1 MTAKDDAQRRV
12 LELLWKDARRP
23 ARGPRRGLTTER
35 IVAAAIQVAET
46 EGPAA
51 LSMRRVAEELGVGTA
66 SLYTYLPGK
75 AELEALMVDAIG
87 AEDTLPDD
95 RPGDWRAKVEAWARA
110 DHQLFRE
117 HPWVLHLVATVAAPG
132 PNLLRWMDSALRVLA
147 GTGLTEAEKMA
158 VVESVD
164 AYVRGQ
170 ARLSLDTREPSA
182 EEVRERDALL
192 GELVDFSPYPALVE
206 AVRAGVSP
214 YTGDKF
220 EFGLRLLLD
229 GVEALISSR
238 RASTP

>member
-1 MTAKDDAQRRV
+1 MDAKDDPRRRV

-23 ARGPRRGLTTER
+23 ARGPQRGLTTER
-35 IVAAAIQVAET
+35 IVAAAIRVVEAE
-46 EGPAA
+46 GLAA
-51 LSMRRVAEELGVGTA
+51 LSMRRVAVELGVGTA

-75 AELEALMVDAIG
+75 AELEALMADAIG
-87 AEDTLPDD
+87 AEDPLPDD
-95 RPGDWRAKVEAWARA
+95 RPGDWRAKLEAWARH
-110 DHQLFRE
+110 DHEACLR
-117 HPWVLHLVATVAAPG
+117 HPWVLQLVATATAPG
-132 PNLLRWMDSALRVLA
+132 PNLLRWMDSALRVLE

-192 GELVDFSPYPALVE
+192 GELVDFEPYPALVA

-214 YTGDKF
+214 YQGDKF

-229 GVEALISSR
+229 GVGALIAAK
-238 RASTP
+238 RAPTP